1 MSRLGNQR
9 TVRLVSGVN
18 RLWLPQESVRLQ
30 FMHFNHLGLP
40 VRDERRSQ
48 QFYSAYF
55 GFDPATAQKY
65 ADGTIIIRNADGFD
79 LALHPVADIEPLP
92 AFLHAGFKAAV
103 PADVRT
109 LLERMEADGITIVE
123 RDDEA
128 AYTAFK
134 CLDPD
139 GHRIEVYWEPPFS
152 R

>member
-1 MSRLGNQR
+1 
-9 TVRLVSGVN
+9 
-18 RLWLPQESVRLQ
+18 
-30 FMHFNHLGLP
+30 MHLNHLGLP

-55 GFDPATAQKY
+55 GFDPATAVRV
-65 ADGTIIIRNADGFD
+65 ADGTVIIRNEDGFD
-79 LALHPVADIEPLP
+79 LALHPVTHIDPSS
-92 AFLHAGFKAAV
+92 AFLHAGFKAAR

-109 LLERMEADGITIVE
+109 LLERLEADGITIVE
-123 RDDEA
+123 RNDEA

-152 R
+152 